1 MELLIEEKKS
11 TNISY
16 EDILKKMNLKI
27 VDGKLSE
34 YEPTKKNSYFYP
46 QQNENKQVRFEEPK
60 HQPMTRQQ
68 YREQYIKIVAQKINQ
83 KRRISQMKPKSLLFN
98 NSNSYNYYNNNN
110 MNTFFKLKF

>member
-1 MELLIEEKKS
+1 MELLIEEKK
-11 TNISY
+11 TEKVSY

-34 YEPTKKNSYFYP
+34 YEPSKKNSYFYP

-60 HQPMTRQQ
+60 SQLMT
-68 YREQYIKIVAQKINQ
+68 REQYINLLVQRINQ
-83 KRRISQMKPKSLLFN
+83 KKRISQMKPKRLLFN
-98 NSNSYNYYNNNN
+98 NSNNYNYYKNSN

>member
-11 TNISY
+11 EKVSY

-34 YEPTKKNSYFYP
+34 YEPSKKNSYFYP

-60 HQPMTRQQ
+60 SQVMT
-68 YREQYIKIVAQKINQ
+68 REQYINLLVQRINQ
-83 KRRISQMKPKSLLFN
+83 KKRISQMKPKRLLFN
-98 NSNSYNYYNNNN
+98 NSNNYNYNYNKN